1 MIEHVTVK
9 RMGRYYKLIPD
20 EGYLLWDGSQT
31 YAEAI
36 VKKLNGWKAVAIEE
50 E

>member
-1 MIEHVTVK
+1 
-9 RMGRYYKLIPD
+9 MGRYYKLIPD

-31 YAEAI
+31 YTEAI

-50 E
+50 EE